1 MAVSAVAGLMGALGF
16 AGAAALGLTSVGL
29 TLGTFAAS
37 FAVGAGLSIVSRA
50 LMPKPELGASLTG
63 LTSTVRE
70 PASTRKIIYGRS
82 RVGGAIVF
90 IHNSGEK
97 NKNIHFV
104 IAYAAHVIDAYEE
117 IYLNDKLVW
126 TAGGGIEMGWADY
139 VRIDFYDGTQ
149 TTADANLVAESVKWT
164 SDHKLLDNAYIHIR
178 LTFDADKFPQGV
190 PNVSAIIRGKKVYD
204 PRQDSTSS
212 YYDSGVGV
220 DTQRVADAST
230 WEWSQNPAICVLDY
244 LTNSKYGL
252 GEPHSNIDYDYIVAA
267 ADSCDTEITI
277 TDGTQTKFNLNGI
290 VDTGETIK
298 GNIEAMLASMGGRLV
313 FSGGKYYLTAAEYQT
328 PVDYVIDETDLVG
341 QLQVNTKQS
350 RRNLYNGVKGVFL
363 SEEKNYILADYPAQ
377 LSSSY
382 ATIDGDPIYLDMSL
396 PFVTNNI
403 RAQRIAKIALL
414 KSRQQTQISIPLN
427 LAGLKYKAGDFIKVS
442 NTRLGWTEKVFE
454 VLDYSLQQTA
464 DGAYIV
470 NLSAVETDS
479 TVYDWTLSDEQ
490 VFLEGGELDLD
501 DGRFVNPPVL
511 TTSASRALQQDG
523 TVASVID
530 ATWTEPD
537 SLVDYYV
544 VTVTPAGGTPESINT
559 QGNKLRY
566 VVTDTTVEHTVT
578 VKAVNYVGV
587 SSATQTSAESPIVDT
602 TAPALPS
609 SVTATGGLNQI
620 TVKWT
625 NPSDSDF
632 KHVEVFENAVNTA
645 PTAGSTPLAKI
656 DSEEFVKTGL
666 GGIQTRYYWVR
677 SVDTSGNKSDWV
689 AAGSGTTTILA
700 SADHSITGLYRITTD
715 DSAAPSGA
723 EFNAASGRDPKDG
736 DLVITT
742 DSTATPVVT
751 YAWEYNGTSWD
762 SVPNLISGDL
772 LVDGSITASKLTVDE
787 LSSITADLG
796 SITAGSIELGT
807 TPPTAGSAPTTG
819 ESGAAL
825 ANDGK
830 ITLGNDTN
838 YVAFD
843 GSTVTVRG
851 SLNADDITAGEL
863 EVERLA
869 VKNFNNLV
877 SNNRFN
883 GSTDWSTVTTTTDST
898 FGTTA
903 IFTADATV
911 TQSATRLLPEV
922 PAKLAGV
929 FYIRTDGSGITTGS
943 FPDATLIAQTYAG
956 ASYQGDVILATFDL
970 TNVTSAW
977 QRATAN
983 KPAVFGSTITHV
995 KIKLDIDALT
1005 SGNLYI
1011 TNLHVS
1017 NELRGEGLAV
1027 DSVDADKLN
1036 IDELADISTALG
1048 QISTGTALQLRFR
1061 PANSA
1066 PASPLTGTVYF
1077 DNTTSKLKC
1086 WDGSAW
1092 NDLF

>member
-1 MAVSAVAGLMGALGF
+1 MAVAAVAGLMSIGGAM
-16 AGAAALGLTSVGL
+16 AAAGTLAIGWSVAA
-29 TLGTFAAS
+29 TAFAI
-37 FAVGAGLSIVSRA
+37 GAGLSIVSRA

-126 TAGGGIEMGWADY
+126 NLAGGFQSDWADY

-190 PNVSAIIRGKKVYD
+190 PNVSAVIRGKKVYD

-212 YYDSGVGV
+212 YYDSDVGV

-244 LTNSKYGL
+244 LTNNKYGL
-252 GEPHSNIDYDYIVAA
+252 GESHSNIDYAYIVAA
-267 ADSCDTEITI
+267 ANSCDTEIT
-277 TDGTQTKFNLNGI
+277 TNEGTQTKFNLNGI

-464 DGAYIV
+464 DGAYVV

-501 DGRFVNPPVL
+501 DGRFVNAPVL

-537 SLVDYYV
+537 SLIDYYV

-632 KHVEVFENAVNTA
+632 KHVEVFENTVNTA

-666 GGIQTRYYWVR
+666 SGIQTRYYWVR

-715 DSAAPSGA
+715 DSSAPSGA

-742 DSTATPVVT
+742 DSTVTPDVT

-772 LVDGSITASKLTVDE
+772 LVDGSITAQQVATSSLTVDKITGDVTETYPVYLE
-787 LSSITADLG
+787 LNASISS
-796 SITAGSIELGT
+796 TAGFSTAFSLPAPDLNLDKRQKVNVNVNFTVTNSNSLASSPQLYMWIQKKSKGASTVTIGT
-807 TPPTAGSAPTTG
+807 VTHVSYPRMFLQLVYVSGNKLDLFDSAGAVSDTSTG
-819 ESGAAL
+819 SSGAASVVDVYYDHV
-825 ANDGK
+825 NDRTYIGSAYPTALFTTGDTMYYNPDVWTSAGTWISPEATSRFK
-830 ITLGNDTN
+830 VVTLGSDNTRDQ
-838 YVAFD
+838 
-843 GSTVTVRG
+843 R
-851 SLNADDITAGEL
+851 
-863 EVERLA
+863 
-869 VKNFNNLV
+869 NL
-877 SNNRFN
+877 SI
-883 GSTDWSTVTTTTDST
+883 T
-898 FGTTA
+898 FG
-903 IFTADATV
+903 
-911 TQSATRLLPEV
+911 
-922 PAKLAGV
+922 K
-929 FYIRTDGSGITTGS
+929 
-943 FPDATLIAQTYAG
+943 
-956 ASYQGDVILATFDL
+956 
-970 TNVTSAW
+970 
-977 QRATAN
+977 
-983 KPAVFGSTITHV
+983 
-995 KIKLDIDALT
+995 
-1005 SGNLYI
+1005 
-1011 TNLHVS
+1011 
-1017 NELRGEGLAV
+1017 
-1027 DSVDADKLN
+1027 
-1036 IDELADISTALG
+1036 
-1048 QISTGTALQLRFR
+1048 TGTATEFRLAYQFASSYSGISGQLNNFG
-1061 PANSA
+1061 
-1066 PASPLTGTVYF
+1066 GTIENV
-1077 DNTTSKLKC
+1077 
-1086 WDGSAW
+1086 A
-1092 NDLF
+1092 